1 MIENTDDNGRQGIQT
16 ARQYGVVR
24 QRGYIAEFNQR
35 GNPLDKLAKV
45 VDFEMFRETLED
57 GLLKEHMT
65 NAGAK
70 PYDPVLM
77 FKILVLQCMCPFDS
91 DGCRKLKADNGGT
104 RTSMPG
110 GQRREARS
118 TMGTRTMSRL
128 TAGASSS
135 RRV

>member
-1 MIENTDDNGRQGIQT
+1 MVTMAGMAYRQQGNMGMFDDEDTLEKLNRM
-16 ARQYGVVR
+16 
-24 QRGYIAEFNQR
+24 
-35 GNPLDKLAKV
+35 GNPLNKLARV
-45 VDFEMFRETLED
+45 VDFEMLCETLED

-77 FKILVLQCMCPFDS
+77 FKILVLQCMCHFDS

-128 TAGASSS
+128 TAGASSL

>member
-1 MIENTDDNGRQGIQT
+1 MTMAGRAYRQQGNMGLFDNEGTLQKL
-16 ARQYGVVR
+16 
-24 QRGYIAEFNQR
+24 NQM

-110 GQRREARS
+110 GQRREERS

>member
-1 MIENTDDNGRQGIQT
+1 MAGRAYRQQGNMGLFDNEGTLQKL
-16 ARQYGVVR
+16 
-24 QRGYIAEFNQR
+24 NQM

-77 FKILVLQCMCPFDS
+77 FKILVLQCM
-91 DGCRKLKADNGGT
+91 
-104 RTSMPG
+104 
-110 GQRREARS
+110 
-118 TMGTRTMSRL
+118 
-128 TAGASSS
+128 
-135 RRV
+135 